1 MSDEKQQGI
10 SQGIMR
16 GQNHTFLSGDG
27 TKYVT
32 FANRN
37 TAIANILALCPNV
50 AQ

>member
-1 MSDEKQQGI
+1 
-10 SQGIMR
+10 MR
-16 GQNHTFLSGDG
+16 DQYRPFLSGEG

-37 TAIANILALCPNV
+37 TAIANILDLCPIV